1 MPTYVT
7 LFRYTSE
14 GVKNIK
20 EGPSRFA
27 EIKNNIEAS
36 GGKVLCAYMLMG
48 RYDGLVVAEG
58 PDERAVLKVLLA
70 AGMQGAVSTE
80 TMVAI
85 PVEEAFKIAQEL

>member
-7 LFRYTSE
+7 LFRYTPE

-20 EGPSRFA
+20 EGPSRFG
-27 EIKNNIEAS
+27 EIKKNLEAA
-36 GGKVLCAYMLMG
+36 GGKIVCAYMLMG

-58 PDERAVLKVLLA
+58 PDERAVLKVLLG
-70 AGMQGAVSTE
+70 AGRRGTTSTE

-85 PVEEAFKIAQEL
+85 PLDEAFKIAQEL

>member
-7 LFRYTSE
+7 LFRYTPE
-14 GVKNIK
+14 GVRNIK

-27 EIKNNIEAS
+27 DVKRNIEAV

-48 RYDGLVVAEG
+48 RYDGLVVSEG
-58 PDERAVLKVLLA
+58 PDEKAVLKVLLA
-70 AGMQGAVSTE
+70 AGRRGTTSTE

-85 PVEEAFKIAQEL
+85 PLDEAFKIAQEL